1 MVLPRASGAALDAAI
16 ETACRDLYIR
26 ALMQFPP
33 DVTAALE
40 RAAEQETSPIA
51 ANIMR
56 TICENV
62 RVAHERSLLHCQDT
76 GIPVFFVKIGTEFP
90 LAGLDVTD
98 AIRRGTER
106 ATCEH
111 PLRSSSTHTLTRR
124 PTPTNTGERLPVIH
138 YDLLPG
144 ADYLQILMIP
154 KGSGS
159 ENMSFLKML
168 VPAAGIQGVKRF
180 ILECVVEAGAN
191 PCPPTIVGVGL
202 GGSAD
207 LCMLLA
213 KEAIARP
220 VGSRNPDPMVAEME
234 EELLEAI
241 NATGIGPQGLG
252 GRTTALAVH
261 IEIAHTH
268 ITLNPVAVNLQ
279 CHSARR
285 AASRLYADGRIEEL
299 ALGVGKL

>member
-1 MVLPRASGAALDAAI
+1 MPLRSENLVTLEAPRAAAADLDAAI

-26 ALMQFPP
+26 ALKQFPP

-40 RAAEQETSPIA
+40 RAAAQETSPIA
-51 ANIMR
+51 ASIMQ
-56 TICENV
+56 TICENI

-76 GIPVFFVKIGTEFP
+76 GIPVFFVKIGTDFP

-106 ATCEH
+106 ATREH

-144 ADYLQILMIP
+144 ADHLQILMIP

-168 VPAAGIQGVKRF
+168 VP
-180 ILECVVEAGAN
+180 
-191 PCPPTIVGVGL
+191 
-202 GGSAD
+202 
-207 LCMLLA
+207 
-213 KEAIARP
+213 
-220 VGSRNPDPMVAEME
+220 
-234 EELLEAI
+234 
-241 NATGIGPQGLG
+241 
-252 GRTTALAVH
+252 
-261 IEIAHTH
+261 
-268 ITLNPVAVNLQ
+268 
-279 CHSARR
+279 
-285 AASRLYADGRIEEL
+285 
-299 ALGVGKL
+299 